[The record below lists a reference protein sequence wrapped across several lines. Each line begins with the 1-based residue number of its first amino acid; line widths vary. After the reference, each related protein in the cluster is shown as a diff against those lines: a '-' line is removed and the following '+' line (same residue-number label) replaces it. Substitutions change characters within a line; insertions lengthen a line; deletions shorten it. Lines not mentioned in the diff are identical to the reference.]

1 MKEYIKSKL
10 SSIFQVK
17 LVDKNIVLSR
27 SLGSIFMHM
36 RVNLH
41 LKKDQKHRPE
51 VFCKKSCSQK
61 FRKIHRKTPV
71 PESLF

>member
-1 MKEYIKSKL
+1 MKEYIKSEL

-41 LKKDQKHRPE
+41 LKRSE
-51 VFCKKSCSQK
+51 ASSRGV
-61 FRKIHRKTPV
+61 
-71 PESLF
+71 L